1 MLNSLYSRLAAAL
14 TVLFLLVGIAF
25 VAVGLYASRMYEMEV
40 DQKLNRDLAKQIVSQ
55 RSMIRD
61 KHIDERALEDVF
73 HMLMVVNPR
82 IELYL
87 LSPEGKILAFSAEP
101 GKVKRE
107 KIDTGPIKRFLSQKA
122 SLPIP
127 GDDPR
132 HRDKKKIFSAARI
145 PEDGNLEGYLYI
157 ILGGEVYDS
166 VIDKLQRSYIL
177 RVGLYG
183 VVATVFVA
191 ALTGLIIFAC
201 LTRRLH
207 TLARSIVDYKEGKP
221 LRELDLPSPK
231 GKRSDEIDVLTDTF
245 VQMAG
250 RLEEQ
255 VASLK
260 NADSMRRELVA
271 NISHDLRTPVTTLQ
285 GYMETLLMKDDQLT
299 AEERRKYVDLALS
312 HCRRLGSLV
321 SDLFE
326 LAKLESK
333 DALIHAE
340 PFSLGELVQ
349 DVVQKFHL
357 RSEEKKIRIFTNI
370 GIGIPFVHADIAL
383 IERVLENL
391 IENALRHTPEGG
403 TVSIV
408 LAPVGDGV
416 TVNVSDTGSGIP
428 EEEIPRIFDR
438 FYRIGK
444 SGRDKTE
451 GSGLGLAIAKQILD
465 LHGSPIHVRSVPN
478 HGTTFTFT
486 LPFEEQLP

>member
-1 MLNSLYSRLAAAL
+1 
-14 TVLFLLVGIAF
+14 
-25 VAVGLYASRMYEMEV
+25 
-40 DQKLNRDLAKQIVSQ
+40 
-55 RSMIRD
+55 
-61 KHIDERALEDVF
+61 
-73 HMLMVVNPR
+73 
-82 IELYL
+82 
-87 LSPEGKILAFSAEP
+87 
-101 GKVKRE
+101 
-107 KIDTGPIKRFLSQKA
+107 
-122 SLPIP
+122 
-127 GDDPR
+127 
-132 HRDKKKIFSAARI
+132 
-145 PEDGNLEGYLYI
+145 
-157 ILGGEVYDS
+157 
-166 VIDKLQRSYIL
+166 
-177 RVGLYG
+177 
-183 VVATVFVA
+183 
-191 ALTGLIIFAC
+191 
-201 LTRRLH
+201 
-207 TLARSIVDYKEGKP
+207 
-221 LRELDLPSPK
+221 
-231 GKRSDEIDVLTDTF
+231 
-245 VQMAG
+245 
-250 RLEEQ
+250 
-255 VASLK
+255 
-260 NADSMRRELVA
+260 
-271 NISHDLRTPVTTLQ
+271 
-285 GYMETLLMKDDQLT
+285 MKDDQLT
-299 AEERRKYVDLALS
+299 PEERRKYVDLALS

-408 LAPVGDGV
+408 LAPDGDGV

-486 LPFEEQLP
+486 LPFEERLPLR